1 MFALGRPMS
10 PGLIGR
16 PNEVMPHSPAAIV
29 VVTRGDT
36 ELGRW
41 ALGACDRS
49 DLRTINQLARMQL
62 AAGRVGCAIRVRD
75 ACAELAGLIELVG
88 LTETLFETVPLGQ
101 VRRQSED
108 GEQVRVEEVVV
119 PDDPVT

>member
-1 MFALGRPMS
+1 
-10 PGLIGR
+10 
-16 PNEVMPHSPAAIV
+16 MPHSPAAIV
-29 VVTRGDT
+29 VLTRGDT

-75 ACAELAGLIELVG
+75 ACAEIAGLIELIG
-88 LTETLFETVPLGQ
+88 LTETLLGRRLRQ
-101 VRRQSED
+101 VG
-108 GEQVRVEEVVV
+108 GEPEHLEEVGVEEVVV
-119 PDDPVT
+119 PDDPVA